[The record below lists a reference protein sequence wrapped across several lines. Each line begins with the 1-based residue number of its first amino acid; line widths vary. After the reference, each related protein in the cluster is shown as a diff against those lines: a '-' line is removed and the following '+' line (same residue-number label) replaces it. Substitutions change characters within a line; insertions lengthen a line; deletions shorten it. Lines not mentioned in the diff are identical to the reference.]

1 MSEKVFALAIELD
14 GDTAPTEFR
23 ILAAGVNA
31 TRKGELVFDDTAA
44 SSVVADYEAG
54 GVDLPLDY
62 DHAMADPSTRPTER
76 IAAGWFKP
84 EVRNGELWASDVRW
98 TPRGKA
104 AVEAK
109 EYRYTSLWG
118 DVELTDKKAKRM
130 RLVRLRNVALT
141 NTPATIATLPLVA
154 SEDRTEDTMSD
165 NVILAILDVADE
177 SAAVE
182 KIKLQTATL
191 ADAADALNVPCEAIG
206 AAVRA
211 LKLRAEAGD
220 VAVLELA
227 ELRAKGEADAK
238 DALIAR
244 LSVDGKLPPALHD
257 WARSQSIASLEAF
270 GAHAPRVVETSPAP
284 IAPAT
289 GARIELTEEEKAVAK
304 ALGVKL
310 SDIANHKAAIQAEE
324 I

>member
-23 ILAAGVNA
+23 ILAAGTNA
-31 TRKGELVFDDTAA
+31 TRKGELVFDDASAA
-44 SSVVADYEAG
+44 SVVADYEAG

-62 DHAMADPSTRPTER
+62 DHAMADPSARPTER

-84 EVRNGELWASDVRW
+84 EVRNGELWASDVKW
-98 TPRGKA
+98 TPRGRA

-118 DVELTDKKAKRM
+118 DVELTDAKKKRM

-154 SEDRTEDTMSD
+154 SEDREDAMTE
-165 NVILAILDVADE
+165 NVILTVLDVADE

-191 ADAADALNVPCEAIG
+191 ADAAEALNVPCEAIG

-220 VAVLELA
+220 AAVLELA

-244 LSVDGKLPPALHD
+244 LSTDGKLPPALHD

-289 GARIELTEEEKAVAK
+289 GARIELTEEEKAVAR

-310 SDIANHKAAIQAEE
+310 SDIATHKAAIQAEE

>member
-31 TRKGELVFDDTAA
+31 TRKGELVFDDAAA

-62 DHAMADPSTRPTER
+62 DHAMADPSARPTER
-76 IAAGWFKP
+76 IAAGWFRP
-84 EVRNGELWASDVRW
+84 EVRNGELWASDVKW
-98 TPRGKA
+98 TPRGRA

-154 SEDRTEDTMSD
+154 SEDREDAMTE
-165 NVILAILDVADE
+165 NVILTVLDVADE
-177 SAAVE
+177 SAALE
-182 KIKLQTATL
+182 KIKMQTATL
-191 ADAADALNVPCEAIG
+191 ADAAEVLNVPADAIG

-220 VAVLELA
+220 AAVIELA
-227 ELRAKGEADAK
+227 DLRAKGEADAK

-244 LSVDGKLPPALHD
+244 LSTDGKLPPALHD

-289 GARIELTEEEKAVAK
+289 GARIELTEEEKAVAR

-310 SDIANHKAAIQAEE
+310 SDIANHKAAISAEE

>member
-1 MSEKVFALAIELD
+1 MSGELFSLDVELA
-14 GDTAPTEFR
+14 GDEAPTEFR
-23 ILAAGVNA
+23 ILGAGTNA
-31 TRKGELVFDDTAA
+31 TRKGELMFDEAAAA
-44 SSVVADYEAG
+44 SVLADYEAG

-62 DHAMADPSTRPTER
+62 DHAMADPSARPSDR
-76 IAAGWFKP
+76 IAAGWFRP
-84 EVRNGELWASDVRW
+84 EVRDGELWAADVKW

-154 SEDRTEDTMSD
+154 SEKDTGERPM
-165 NVILAILDVADE
+165 NEKIFGLLEVADE
-177 SAAVE
+177 SSAVE
-182 KIKLQTATL
+182 KINLQFATL
-191 ADAADALNVPCEAIG
+191 SDASEVLGVSVDAIG

-220 VAVLELA
+220 AAVLELS
-227 ELRAKGEADAK
+227 ELRAKAEASAK
-238 DALIAR
+238 DALIYR
-244 LSVDGKLPPALHD
+244 LSEEGRLPPALHD
-257 WARSQSIASLEAF
+257 WARSQTIASLETF
-270 GAHAPRVVETSPAP
+270 GSHAPIVVEHNVAP
-284 IAPAT
+284 VAPAS
-289 GARIELTEEEKAVAK
+289 GARVELTEEEKAVAK
-304 ALGVKL
+304 ALGLRL
-310 SDIANHKAAIQAEE
+310 SDLANHKKAIAAEE